1 MRAGVEPV
9 CANAN
14 RVAFYI
20 RATDLRDKNTP
31 GYEALVERRER
42 ESTAPQKAPAIVAF
56 GRGSSRKTQAPFRGT
71 DIQAERLWLSQS
83 VAAVFHNS
91 STDCVA

>member
-31 GYEALVERRER
+31 GYEALVERREP

-56 GRGSSRKTQAPFRGT
+56 GRGSSRKTLSFLPVVKKSQACVT
-71 DIQAERLWLSQS
+71 YSMERRP
-83 VAAVFHNS
+83 S
-91 STDCVA
+91 SLGSRE